1 VHRHS
6 LGSFKEEPATM
17 STPKR
22 KGQISESNIN
32 GTCKV
37 RDQPKLEKEETRE
50 TALPKINEQTNG
62 DIAVH

>member
-1 VHRHS
+1 
-6 LGSFKEEPATM
+6 M
-17 STPKR
+17 ITPKR
-22 KGQISESNIN
+22 RGHISESNIN

-37 RDQPKLEKEETRE
+37 KDQAKQEKKETRE

>member
-1 VHRHS
+1 MV
-6 LGSFKEEPATM
+6 
-17 STPKR
+17 TPKR

-37 RDQPKLEKEETRE
+37 KDQPKQEKKETRE

>member
-1 VHRHS
+1 MHRHS
-6 LGSFKEEPATM
+6 LGSFKEESATM

-37 RDQPKLEKEETRE
+37 KDQPKPATETRE